1 MKRTEYK
8 RQNPIWKITERSQ
21 KAQKGPKST
30 ETNKAKK
37 VDHEKQTKKPI
48 E

>member
-1 MKRTEYK
+1 MGNYRKVTPR
-8 RQNPIWKITERSQ
+8 
-21 KAQKGPKST
+21 ST

-48 E
+48 GKKKKKN